1 MSDFRT
7 SVLKTLAHEGGYVN
21 NSNDS
26 GGATNFGI
34 TQKDLPGQ
42 DMQLLTEDQAVQYY
56 ADHYFKSLYSQID
69 SQLITDKLFDMG
81 VLFGVGTAIGILQ
94 LCLGVTHDGV
104 FGPGTLAAVNQADET
119 SLLLGYKTN
128 LVTHAFNIAIAH
140 PQDRVFIKGWTT
152 RINS

>member
-1 MSDFRT
+1 MADFRT
-7 SVLKTLAHEGGYVN
+7 AVLKTLTHEGGYVN
-21 NSNDS
+21 NPNDS

-42 DMQLLTEDQAVQYY
+42 DMQLLTEDQAVNYY
-56 ADHYFKSLYSQID
+56 DEHYWKSLYSQID
-69 SQLITDKLFDMG
+69 SQLIADKLFDSG
-81 VLFGVGTAIGILQ
+81 VLFGVGTAVTILQ
-94 LCLGVTHDGV
+94 LTLSIVQDGA
-104 FGPGTLAAVNQADET
+104 FGPGTLTAVNQADET

-140 PQDRVFIKGWTT
+140 PQDRVFIKGWTS

>member
-7 SVLKTLAHEGGYVN
+7 SVLKTLIHEGGYVN
-21 NSNDS
+21 NPNDS

-42 DMQLLTEDQAVQYY
+42 DMQLLTEDQAVDYY
-56 ADHYFKSLYSQID
+56 SKNYWKTLYSQVD
-69 SQLITDKLFDMG
+69 SQAIVDKIFDMG
-81 VLFGVGTAIGILQ
+81 VLFGVGTAVGILQ
-94 LCLGVTHDGV
+94 LSLGITHDGV

-128 LVTHAFNIAIAH
+128 LVTHAFNIAVAN
-140 PQDRVFIKGWTT
+140 PQDRVFVIGWTN